1 MSPISKYGVIS
12 EFPSTE
18 RDAIWQELVA
28 KSGGVCQ
35 LCEDPIDVDSDD
47 IIIEHKANKG
57 KTEIS
62 NLYIAHRSCNSLKRD
77 LPYSEAKLMI
87 KFKKFCESRGYNIS
101 FDDILDRYVGV
112 HNGKTVKIILDDNS
126 NKAALVFSGENR
138 IEANVMIDPAT
149 QARYFFAEVPIEYI
163 HNDIEVQPRRIDWNH
178 AWTMALDFQK
188 HPVHEPSSCRVQ
200 LDKNQVGK
208 LLQFDGQHKTT
219 AQILLNRKSVPV
231 KIYINPDV
239 VMVKDL
245 IITIQN
251 RIRKMTLAPA
261 IYLEKM
267 DAVHLEKFQASGA
280 ASEQAYVEIDL
291 LRDRP
296 NTKKEVFSSIY
307 KNILSN
313 SNNRFTKY
321 IQPEGI
327 RGGKYPL
334 SMNLTL
340 SHILKFL
347 VCQDLQTVQI
357 GSPQDFRVNE
367 CENVVFVLNVL
378 ADELLEEEKWPLNTQ
393 LQESSTDYM
402 KAKRFFRSGAVRY
415 WNDALRRAVISR
427 LNLLE
432 KVDQSRFLLRPLTD
446 QQRDLIQNVVV
457 RLANHPIWT
466 DNEGTIDSRLN
477 ENSVETSQTLFTAG
491 SPRGYKIPLTV
502 AYLLDIA

>member
-12 EFPSTE
+12 EFPTE
-18 RDAIWQELVA
+18 DREAIWQELVA

-35 LCEDPIDVDSDD
+35 LCEDPIAVDSDD
-47 IIIEHKANKG
+47 IIIEHKDNKG

-101 FDDILDRYVGV
+101 FDDILDKYVGV
-112 HNGKTVKIILDDNS
+112 KNRRLVKIILND
-126 NKAALVFSGENR
+126 NKATLIFSDESR
-138 IEANVMIDPAT
+138 VEANMLVDPAT
-149 QARYFFAEVPIEYI
+149 QTRYFFAEVPIEYI
-163 HNDIEVQPRRIDWNH
+163 HNDTQVQPRRINWNH
-178 AWTMALDFQK
+178 TWIMALDFQE

-200 LDKNQVGK
+200 LDDNQVGK

-219 AQILLNRKSVPV
+219 AQILLGRKTIQT
-231 KIYINPDV
+231 KIYIDPDV
-239 VMVKDL
+239 TMVKDL

-251 RIRKMTLAPA
+251 RIKKMSLAPA
-261 IYLEKM
+261 IHLEKM
-267 DAVHLEKFQASGA
+267 SSVQLEKFQASGA
-280 ASEQAYVEIDL
+280 ASEQAFVETYL

-296 NTKKEVFSSIY
+296 NAKKGIFFSIY

-313 SNNRFTKY
+313 SNNRFEKY
-321 IQPEGI
+321 MQPEGS

-340 SHILKFL
+340 NRILKFL
-347 VCQDLQTVQI
+347 VCQDLETVQI

-378 ADELLEEEKWPLNTQ
+378 ADELLEEGKWPLNTQ
-393 LQESSTDYM
+393 SQESSTDYM

-415 WNDALRRAVISR
+415 WNDALRRAIIQR

-446 QQRDLIQNVVV
+446 HQKDLIQNVVV

-466 DNEGTIDSRLN
+466 DNDGTIDGKLN
-477 ENSVETSQTLFTAG
+477 ENNRETSETLFRAG
-491 SPRGYKIPLTV
+491 SPLGYKIPLTV
-502 AYLLDIA
+502 AYLLGV

>member
-1 MSPISKYGVIS
+1 MSPISKYGVIA
-12 EFPSTE
+12 EFPTE
-18 RDAIWQELVA
+18 DREAIWQELVA

-47 IIIEHKANKG
+47 IIIEHKDNKG
-57 KTEIS
+57 KPEIS

-77 LPYSEAKLMI
+77 LPYGEAKLMI

-101 FDDILDRYVGV
+101 FDDILDKYVGE
-112 HNGKTVKIILDDNS
+112 KRKSIKIILANS
-126 NKAALVFSGENR
+126 QATIIFSNENR
-138 IEANVMIDPAT
+138 VEANVLVDPAT
-149 QARYFFAEVPIEYI
+149 QTKYFFAEVPIEYI
-163 HNDIEVQPRRIDWNH
+163 HNDTKVQPRRINWSH

-200 LDKNQVGK
+200 LDDNQVGK

-219 AQILLNRKSVPV
+219 AQILLGRKSIQT
-231 KIYINPDV
+231 KIYIDPDV
-239 VMVKDL
+239 TMVKDL

-251 RIRKMTLAPA
+251 VIKKMSLAPA

-267 DAVHLEKFQASGA
+267 DSVQIEKFQASGA
-280 ASEQAYVEIDL
+280 TSEQAFVETYL

-296 NTKKEVFSSIY
+296 NAKKGIFSSVY

-313 SNNRFTKY
+313 SNNRFAKY
-321 IQPEGI
+321 MQPEGS

-340 SHILKFL
+340 NRILKFL
-347 VCQDLQTVQI
+347 VCQDLETVQI

-367 CENVVFVLNVL
+367 CENVVFILNVL
-378 ADELLEEEKWPLNTQ
+378 ADELLEEGKWPLYTQ

-415 WNDALRRAVISR
+415 WNDILRRAIIQR

-432 KVDQSRFLLRPLTD
+432 KVDQSRLLLRPLTD
-446 QQRDLIQNVVV
+446 DKRDLIRDVVV

-466 DNEGTIDSRLN
+466 DNDGTIDGKLN
-477 ENSVETSQTLFTAG
+477 ENNPQTSETLFTAG
-491 SPRGYKIPLTV
+491 SSKGYKIPLSV
-502 AYLLDIA
+502 AYLLNI

>member
-1 MSPISKYGVIS
+1 MSPISKSGVIL
-12 EFPSTE
+12 EFPSEE

-35 LCEDPIDVDSDD
+35 LCEDSIDVDSDD
-47 IIIEHKANKG
+47 IIIEHKDNKG
-57 KTEIS
+57 ATEIS

-87 KFKKFCESRGYNIS
+87 KFKKFCESKGYNIS
-101 FDDILDRYVGV
+101 FDDILDKYVGE
-112 HNGKTVKIILDDNS
+112 NSRKPVKIMLDN
-126 NKAALVFSGENR
+126 NKATLIFSSEDR
-138 IEANVMIDPAT
+138 VEANMMIDPAT
-149 QARYFFAEVPIEYI
+149 QTRYFFAEVPIEYI
-163 HNDIEVQPRRIDWNH
+163 HNDTHVQPRRINWSH

-188 HPVHEPSSCRVQ
+188 HPIHEPSSCRVK
-200 LDKNQVGK
+200 LDDNQVGK

-219 AQILLNRKSVPV
+219 AQILLGRKSIQT
-231 KIYINPDV
+231 KIYIDPEV
-239 VMVKDL
+239 TMVKDL

-251 RIRKMTLAPA
+251 VIKKMSLAPA

-267 DAVHLEKFQASGA
+267 SSVQLEKFQASGA
-280 ASEQAYVEIDL
+280 DSEQAFVEMSL
-291 LRDRP
+291 SRDRP
-296 NTKKEVFSSIY
+296 NERKGVFSSIY

-313 SNNRFTKY
+313 GSNRFARY
-321 IQPEGI
+321 IQPEGS
-327 RGGKYPL
+327 RGGKFPL

-340 SHILKFL
+340 NHILKFL

-367 CENVVFVLNVL
+367 CENVVFILNIL
-378 ADELLEEEKWPLNTQ
+378 ADELLEEGKWPLNTQ

-415 WNDALRRAVISR
+415 WNDALRRAIIQR

-432 KVDQSRFLLRPLTD
+432 KVDQSRLLLRPLTD
-446 QQRDLIQNVVV
+446 HQRELIRALVV

-466 DNEGTIDSRLN
+466 DNDGTIDGKLN
-477 ENSVETSQTLFTAG
+477 ENNRATSETLFSKGTPG
-491 SPRGYKIPLTV
+491 GYKIPLNV
-502 AYLLDIA
+502 AYLLNI

>member
-1 MSPISKYGVIS
+1 MSPISRYGVIS
-12 EFPSTE
+12 EFPTE
-18 RDAIWQELVA
+18 DREAIWQELVA

-35 LCEDPIDVDSDD
+35 LCEDPIDMDSDD
-47 IIIEHKANKG
+47 IIIEHKDNKG

-87 KFKKFCESRGYNIS
+87 KFKKFCESKGYNIS
-101 FDDILDRYVGV
+101 FDDILDKYVGE
-112 HNGKTVKIILDDNS
+112 KRKPIKIILDNS
-126 NKAALVFSGENR
+126 HAVITFSHENQV
-138 IEANVMIDPAT
+138 EANVLVDPAT
-149 QARYFFAEVPIEYI
+149 QTKYFFAEVPIEYI
-163 HNDIEVQPRRIDWNH
+163 HNDTQVQPRRINWSH

-200 LDKNQVGK
+200 LDNNQVGK

-219 AQILLNRKSVPV
+219 AQILLGRKSIQT
-231 KIYINPDV
+231 KIYIDPDV
-239 VMVKDL
+239 TMVKDL

-251 RIRKMTLAPA
+251 VIKKMSLAPA

-267 DAVHLEKFQASGA
+267 DSVHLEKFRASGA
-280 ASEQAYVEIDL
+280 DSERAFVETYL

-296 NTKKEVFSSIY
+296 NAKKGIFSSIY
-307 KNILSN
+307 QNILSN
-313 SNNRFTKY
+313 SNNRFAKY
-321 IQPEGI
+321 IQPEGS

-340 SHILKFL
+340 NHILKFL
-347 VCQDLQTVQI
+347 VCQDLETVQI

-378 ADELLEEEKWPLNTQ
+378 ADELLEEGKWPLNTQ
-393 LQESSTDYM
+393 SRELSTDYM

-415 WNDALRRAVISR
+415 WNDVLGRAISQR

-432 KVDQSRFLLRPLTD
+432 RVDQSRLLLRPLTD
-446 QQRDLIQNVVV
+446 DKRDLIRDVVV

-466 DNEGTIDSRLN
+466 DNEGTIDGKLN
-477 ENSVETSQTLFTAG
+477 ENNVQTSETLFAAG
-491 SPRGYKIPLTV
+491 SPYGYNIPLT
-502 AYLLDIA
+502 AIYLLNM

>member
-1 MSPISKYGVIS
+1 MSPISKYGVIA
-12 EFPSTE
+12 EFPTE
-18 RDAIWQELVA
+18 DREAIWQELVA

-47 IIIEHKANKG
+47 IIIEHKDNKG
-57 KTEIS
+57 KSEIS

-87 KFKKFCESRGYNIS
+87 KFKKFCESKGYNIS
-101 FDDILDRYVGV
+101 FDDILDKYVGE
-112 HNGKTVKIILDDNS
+112 KRKSIKIVLDNS
-126 NKAALVFSGENR
+126 QAAITFSHENQV
-138 IEANVMIDPAT
+138 EANVMIDPAT
-149 QARYFFAEVPIEYI
+149 QTRYFFAEVPIEYI
-163 HNDIEVQPRRIDWNH
+163 HNDTQVQPRRINWSH

-200 LDKNQVGK
+200 LDDNQVGK

-219 AQILLNRKSVPV
+219 AQILLGRKSIQT
-231 KIYINPDV
+231 KIYIDPDV
-239 VMVKDL
+239 SMVKDL

-251 RIRKMTLAPA
+251 VIKKMSLAPA

-267 DAVHLEKFQASGA
+267 DSVQLEKFQASGA
-280 ASEQAYVEIDL
+280 ASEQAFVETYL

-296 NTKKEVFSSIY
+296 NAKKGIFSSIY
-307 KNILSN
+307 QNILIN
-313 SNNRFTKY
+313 SNNRFAMY
-321 IQPEGI
+321 IQPEGS

-340 SHILKFL
+340 NHILKFL
-347 VCQDLQTVQI
+347 VCQDLETVQI

-378 ADELLEEEKWPLNTQ
+378 ADELLEEGKWPLNTQ

-415 WNDALRRAVISR
+415 WNDTLRRAIISR

-432 KVDQSRFLLRPLTD
+432 RVDQSRLLLRPLTD
-446 QQRDLIQNVVV
+446 HQRDLIQDVVV
-457 RLANHPIWT
+457 KLANHPIWT
-466 DNEGTIDSRLN
+466 DNDGTIDSKLN

-502 AYLLDIA
+502 AYLLGV

>member
-35 LCEDPIDVDSDD
+35 LCEDPIDVESDD
-47 IIIEHKANKG
+47 IIIEHKDNKG
-57 KTEIS
+57 ATEVS
-62 NLYIAHRSCNSLKRD
+62 NLYIAHRACNSLKRD

-87 KFKKFCESRGYNIS
+87 KFKKFCESKGYNIS
-101 FDDILDRYVGV
+101 FDDILDKYVGE
-112 HNGKTVKIILDDNS
+112 KRKPIKIILDNS
-126 NKAALVFSGENR
+126 QAAITFSQENQV
-138 IEANVMIDPAT
+138 EANVMIDPAT
-149 QARYFFAEVPIEYI
+149 QTRYFFAEVPIEYI
-163 HNDIEVQPRRIDWNH
+163 HNDTQVQPRRINWSH

-200 LDKNQVGK
+200 LDDNQVGK

-219 AQILLNRKSVPV
+219 AQILLGRKSIQT
-231 KIYINPDV
+231 KIYIDPDV
-239 VMVKDL
+239 TMVKDL

-251 RIRKMTLAPA
+251 VIKKMSLAPA

-267 DAVHLEKFQASGA
+267 DSVQLEKFQASGA
-280 ASEQAYVEIDL
+280 ASEQAFVETYL

-296 NTKKEVFSSIY
+296 NAKKGIFSSIY
-307 KNILSN
+307 QNIRSN
-313 SNNRFTKY
+313 SNNRFAKY
-321 IQPEGI
+321 IQPEGS
-327 RGGKYPL
+327 RSGKYPL

-340 SHILKFL
+340 NHILKFL
-347 VCQDLQTVQI
+347 VCQDLETVQI

-378 ADELLEEEKWPLNTQ
+378 ADELLEEGKWPLNTQ

-415 WNDALRRAVISR
+415 WNDALRRAIIQR

-432 KVDQSRFLLRPLTD
+432 KVDQSRLLLRPLTD
-446 QQRDLIQNVVV
+446 HQRELIRALVV

-466 DNEGTIDSRLN
+466 DNDGTIDGKLN
-477 ENSVETSQTLFTAG
+477 ENNRETSETLFAAG
-491 SPRGYKIPLTV
+491 SPDGYKIKLNV
-502 AYLLDIA
+502 AYLLGI

>member
-1 MSPISKYGVIS
+1 MSPISRYGVIL
-12 EFPSTE
+12 EFPTE
-18 RDAIWQELVA
+18 DREAIWQELVA

-35 LCEDPIDVDSDD
+35 LCEDPIDVNSDD
-47 IIIEHKANKG
+47 IIIEHKDNKG
-57 KTEIS
+57 KAEIS

-87 KFKKFCESRGYNIS
+87 KFKKFCESKGYNIS
-101 FDDILDRYVGV
+101 FDDILDKYVGARS
-112 HNGKTVKIILDDNS
+112 GKTVKIILDDNS
-126 NKAALVFSGENR
+126 NKTILVFSGENR

-149 QARYFFAEVPIEYI
+149 QTKYFFAEVPIEYI
-163 HNDIEVQPRRIDWNH
+163 HNDREVQPRRIDWNH
-178 AWTMALDFQK
+178 TWAMALDFQK

-200 LDKNQVGK
+200 LDNNQIGK

-219 AQILLNRKSVPV
+219 AQILLGRKSVPT

-251 RIRKMTLAPA
+251 RIKKMSLAPS

-267 DAVHLEKFQASGA
+267 DSVQLEKFRASGA
-280 ASEQAYVEIDL
+280 DSERAFVEIYL

-296 NTKKEVFSSIY
+296 NAKKGVFSSIY

-313 SNNRFTKY
+313 SNNRFAGY

-340 SHILKFL
+340 NRILKIL

-367 CENVVFVLNVL
+367 CENVVFILNIL
-378 ADELLEEEKWPLNTQ
+378 ADELLEEGKWPLNTQ
-393 LQESSTDYM
+393 SQESSTDYM

-415 WNDALRRAVISR
+415 WNDILRSAIINRLTLLERVEQSR
-427 LNLLE
+427 L
-432 KVDQSRFLLRPLTD
+432 LLRPLTD
-446 QQRDLIQNVVV
+446 HQRDLIQDVVV

-466 DNEGTIDSRLN
+466 DNDGTIDGKLN
-477 ENSVETSQTLFTAG
+477 ENNAQTSETLFAAG
-491 SPRGYKIPLTV
+491 SPKGYGIKLNV
-502 AYLLDIA
+502 AYLLGII